1 MNTIV
6 NNATNDSKHGLG
18 ELKKLQSGF
27 TISLKGRALR
37 LLSGREYSR
46 AELVKKL
53 TPFETE
59 PGELAKALDEL
70 QAKDFINEQR
80 VVDSVLHRR
89 SSKLGAARIKQE
101 LQSKGLDAG
110 AVLDA
115 VALLKSTEV
124 NRAREVWRKKF
135 GKSAEEALPARITAS
150 ERGKQMRFL
159 MSRGFGSEAI
169 RKVISG
175 AFDELDA

>member
-1 MNTIV
+1 MNNI
-6 NNATNDSKHGLG
+6 AKQAS
-18 ELKKLQSGF
+18 SGF
-27 TISLKGRALR
+27 TLSLKGRALR

-53 TPFETE
+53 TPFKTTTS
-59 PGELAKALDEL
+59 ELTQVLDEL

-89 SSKLGAARIKQE
+89 SAKLGAARIKQE

-110 AVLDA
+110 AVLEA
-115 VALLKSTEV
+115 VDVLKSTEV
-124 NRAREVWRKKF
+124 ERAREVWRKKF
-135 GKSAEEALPARITAS
+135 GNAPENAS

-175 AFDELDA
+175 VFEEFDD

>member
-1 MNTIV
+1 MNNI
-6 NNATNDSKHGLG
+6 AKP
-18 ELKKLQSGF
+18 GF

-46 AELVKKL
+46 AELERKL
-53 TPFETE
+53 VSFEE
-59 PGELAKALDEL
+59 VPGELAKALDEL

-89 SSKLGAARIKQE
+89 SAKLGTARIKQE

-115 VALLKSTEV
+115 VELLKSTETE
-124 NRAREVWRKKF
+124 RAREVWLKKF
-135 GKSAEEALPARITAS
+135 GQAPSTPA
-150 ERGKQMRFL
+150 ERGKQVRFL

-169 RKVISG
+169 RRVV
-175 AFDELDA
+175 L